1 MKGKFCD
8 LCATPH
14 QKPKNKLA
22 PIFAQ
27 EGIIPIPRMLDEINN
42 ATNFT
47 KSFKHH
53 SIKYVVMK
61 PSPEMIF
68 AGILSKGCNHDTMKM
83 ANISKGITENKLN
96 NTINWFFSLE
106 NLQNA
111 NNTVVEHINKL
122 SLPNIYKLG
131 NKYSHTSSDGQKFNV
146 GVDSILANYSFKY
159 FGQAQGISVYSFIDD
174 RQVLFYNTILS
185 PGEREAA
192 FVIDGLMAN
201 DVVRSYMHS
210 TDTYG
215 YSEVIF
221 AVMHLLGVSFAPR
234 IKKLGAQ
241 KLYCIDSTR
250 KYKKKDYS
258 IKFDNKINTKLI
270 EANWDDILRMIATIK
285 TKTFT
290 ASQIFKRLNSYT
302 KELPLYKA
310 LKEFGRI
317 IKTTYIL
324 TYIND
329 PLFRQQIEKQLN
341 KVELSHKFGKE
352 VFFANSQEFRVG
364 SSEEQM
370 LIVACR
376 SFIQNCIVLW
386 NYLYLSQ
393 VLLEQKNEDRKLLL
407 QTIKDGSVI
416 SWRHINLHGEYDF
429 TATNDS
435 VGIVFD
441 LDKIKKL
448 RAG

>member
-1 MKGKFCD
+1 LKGKFCD

-201 DVVRSYMHS
+201 DVVRSYMH
-210 TDTYG
+210 
-215 YSEVIF
+215 I
-221 AVMHLLGVSFAPR
+221 
-234 IKKLGAQ
+234 Q
-241 KLYCIDSTR
+241 
-250 KYKKKDYS
+250 S
-258 IKFDNKINTKLI
+258 I
-270 EANWDDILRMIATIK
+270 E
-285 TKTFT
+285 
-290 ASQIFKRLNSYT
+290 
-302 KELPLYKA
+302 
-310 LKEFGRI
+310 
-317 IKTTYIL
+317 
-324 TYIND
+324 
-329 PLFRQQIEKQLN
+329 
-341 KVELSHKFGKE
+341 
-352 VFFANSQEFRVG
+352 
-364 SSEEQM
+364 
-370 LIVACR
+370 
-376 SFIQNCIVLW
+376 
-386 NYLYLSQ
+386 
-393 VLLEQKNEDRKLLL
+393 
-407 QTIKDGSVI
+407 
-416 SWRHINLHGEYDF
+416 
-429 TATNDS
+429 
-435 VGIVFD
+435 GIW
-441 LDKIKKL
+441 
-448 RAG
+448 